1 MQSESVDQKSQTDN
15 ELITKVSFPLIVK
28 KLTLF
33 RQPEQILFTAN
44 QLEIKSA
51 KHSMLIISLLKL
63 R

>member
-33 RQPEQILFTAN
+33 RQPEQILFIAN